1 MGELD
6 ADLRSV
12 QQARDLAVACRAAQ
26 REWATATQEQVDR
39 VCAAMAEVVYRDAAR
54 LGRLAHEET
63 GYGVPAHKQVKIEF
77 ASKAVWE
84 SIRDIP
90 TVGVLRRDPQRRV
103 VEIGWPVGVVVAL
116 TPSTNPSSTAVFK
129 VLIGVKARNGVVV
142 APHPS
147 AKQCTY
153 EAVRLMAEA
162 GERAGMPAGLVSCMT
177 EVSLPGSQELMRH
190 YATSMILATGGTPMV
205 RAAHSTGKPA
215 IGVGP
220 GNVPV
225 YVDRSADVAAAA
237 RAIVH
242 SKAFDSSVICATEQS
257 VVADRPVAEALRAE
271 MRRLGAHWVTGSDKR
286 ALERVLFL
294 PSGAMD
300 PRAVGRTPAQLA
312 ELAGISVP
320 PSARILVADLQ
331 RVGRD
336 EPLSGEKLT
345 TVLGFYVEDG
355 WRAGCERCIEL
366 LRYGGDGHSLV
377 IHATDDDVI
386 LAFGIE
392 KPAFRILVNTWGTLG
407 AIGATT
413 GVMPSMTL
421 APGGV
426 GGSVVSDNITV
437 THLLNIKRVA
447 YPLRDPPPAAY
458 EPAPG
463 VVSAVPS
470 PASAAVPSA
479 ASAAVPSAASA
490 AVPSAASAAVP
501 SPAAGPAV
509 VPALDSQVDRIVRR
523 VLDQLG
529 TS

>member
-1 MGELD
+1 MSTVD
-6 ADLRSV
+6 ADLRSI
-12 QQARDLAVACRAAQ
+12 QQARDLAVASRAAQ
-26 REWATATQEQVDR
+26 REFASASQEQVDR
-39 VCAAMAEVVYRDAAR
+39 VCAAMAEAVYRDASR
-54 LGRLAHEET
+54 LGRMAHEET
-63 GYGVPAHKQVKIEF
+63 GYGVPAHKQVKVEF
-77 ASKAVWE
+77 ASRTVWE

-90 TVGVLRRDPQRRV
+90 TVGVLRRDPERRI

-116 TPSTNPSSTAVFK
+116 TPSTNPNSTAVFK
-129 VLIGVKARNGVVV
+129 VLVSVKARNGVVV
-142 APHPS
+142 APHP
-147 AKQCTY
+147 AARECTY

-162 GERAGMPAGLVSCMT
+162 GERAGMPAGLVSCMR
-177 EVSLPGSQELMRH
+177 EVSLAGSQELMRH

-237 RAIVH
+237 SAIVN
-242 SKAFDSSVICATEQS
+242 SKAFDSSVICASEQS
-257 VVADRPVAEALRAE
+257 VVADRPIAEDLRAH
-271 MRRLGAHWVTGSDKR
+271 MRRLGAHWVTAAEQAG
-286 ALERVLFL
+286 LERVLFT

-300 PRAVGRTPAQLA
+300 PAAVGKTPQQLA
-312 ELAGISVP
+312 ALAGISVP
-320 PSARILVADLQ
+320 ASARVLVADLT

-336 EPLSGEKLT
+336 EPMSGEKLT

-366 LRYGGDGHSLV
+366 LRFGGDGHSLV
-377 IHATDDDVI
+377 IHATDEDVI

-437 THLLNIKRVA
+437 THLLNVKRVA
-447 YPLRDPPPAAY
+447 YPVREPPAAAY

-463 VVSAVPS
+463 VVAGSV
-470 PASAAVPSA
+470 AAP
-479 ASAAVPSAASA
+479 
-490 AVPSAASAAVP
+490 
-501 SPAAGPAV
+501 
-509 VPALDSQVDRIVRR
+509 DEQVDRIVAR
-523 VLDQLG
+523 VLSQLG
-529 TS
+529 GAR

>member
-1 MGELD
+1 MAEPLELD

-12 QQARDLAVACRAAQ
+12 QEARRLALACRTAQ
-26 REWATATQEQVDR
+26 RRFADASQAEVDR
-39 VCAAMAEVVYRDAAR
+39 VCAAMADAVHRDAAR
-54 LGRLAHEET
+54 LARLAVEET
-63 GYGVPAHKQVKIEF
+63 GYGVATHKQVKIEF
-77 ASKAVWE
+77 ASRTVWE
-84 SIRDIP
+84 SIRDVP
-90 TVGVLRRDPQRRV
+90 TVGVLRRDDERGIL
-103 VEIGWPVGVVVAL
+103 EIGWPVGVVVGL

-129 VLIGVKARNGVVV
+129 VLISVKARNGIVV

-147 AKQCTY
+147 ARRSTY
-153 EAVRLMAEA
+153 EAVRCMVEA
-162 GERAGMPAGLVSCMT
+162 GERAGMPAGLVACMQ
-177 EVSLPGSQELMRH
+177 EVSLAGSQELMRH
-190 YATSMILATGGTPMV
+190 HATSMILATGGTPMV

-237 RAIVH
+237 RSIVN
-242 SKAFDSSVICATEQS
+242 SKAFDCSVICATEQS
-257 VVADRPVAEALRAE
+257 VVADRPIAAALRAE
-271 MRRLGAHWVTGSDKR
+271 MSAQGAHWVTPDEAR
-286 ALERVLFL
+286 ALARALFT
-294 PSGAMD
+294 PQGAMD
-300 PRAVGRTPAQLA
+300 PRAVGKTPQQLA
-312 ELAGISVP
+312 ALAGIAVP
-320 PSARILVADLQ
+320 GPARILVADLE
-331 RVGRD
+331 RVGRE

-377 IHATDDDVI
+377 IHATDEDVV

-421 APGGV
+421 APGGI

-447 YPLRDPPPAAY
+447 YALREPPAAAY
-458 EPAPG
+458 QPAPD
-463 VVSAVPS
+463 VT
-470 PASAAVPSA
+470 
-479 ASAAVPSAASA
+479 
-490 AVPSAASAAVP
+490 
-501 SPAAGPAV
+501 PAARTIGRV
-509 VPALDSQVDRIVRR
+509 DDQVERIVRR
-523 VLDQLG
+523 VLAELG
-529 TS
+529 EQR